1 MSGLMMML
9 VVWGVLTVILI
20 GLIIYRAIL
29 GTHEE
34 VQVFLDRAEAALENE
49 QIEVLKRINRLDPVI
64 RWFGIAS
71 GGLLLIMTAWWIYQG
86 LYGVQTVS
94 QLMR

>member
-20 GLIIYRAIL
+20 GLIIYRGIL

-34 VQVFLDRAEAALENE
+34 DQIFLDRAEAALEQE
-49 QIEVLKRINRLDPVI
+49 QVDVLRRINRVDPIV
-64 RWFGIAS
+64 RWFAIAS
-71 GGLLLIMTAWWIYQG
+71 GGLALIMVSWWIYQG
-86 LYGVQTVS
+86 LYGPQMVY
-94 QLMR
+94 

>member
-1 MSGLMMML
+1 MSVLTVLL

-34 VQVFLDRAEAALENE
+34 VQVFLARAEAAFE
-49 QIEVLKRINRLDPVI
+49 QEQAEVLQKINRLDPI
-64 RWFGIAS
+64 IKWTAIAS
-71 GGLLLIMTAWWIYQG
+71 GGLLLLITAWWIYRG
-86 LYGVQTVS
+86 LYGPV
-94 QLMR
+94 MIA